1 VDYIAEW
8 LDLMVCSGIG
18 SQERAALQILPG
30 SGFAQPASNGVSP
43 ALPVV
48 GPAAPAA
55 PIEPARRV
63 TANRNG
69 GRADLP
75 GQQPSHHSHHSIHAR
90 GRLID
95 LSV

>member
-1 VDYIAEW
+1 V
-8 LDLMVCSGIG
+8 
-18 SQERAALQILPG
+18 QISPG
-30 SGFAQPASNGVSP
+30 PGFTQPAPSVAPP

-63 TANRNG
+63 TANRDG
-69 GRADLP
+69 GRSDLQAQ
-75 GQQPSHHSHHSIHAR
+75 QQPQASRAARFAR

-95 LSV
+95 VFV

>member
-1 VDYIAEW
+1 
-8 LDLMVCSGIG
+8 MVCSGIG
-18 SQERAALQILPG
+18 SQERADLQILPG
-30 SGFAQPASNGVSP
+30 PGFAQPAPNGVPS

-69 GRADLP
+69 GRGDLQP
-75 GQQPSHHSHHSIHAR
+75 QQPSQRSRHTIHAR

>member
-1 VDYIAEW
+1 
-8 LDLMVCSGIG
+8 
-18 SQERAALQILPG
+18 LQISPG
-30 SGFAQPASNGVSP
+30 PVIAQTGPSVVPS

-63 TANRNG
+63 TANRDG
-69 GRADLP
+69 GRGDLHP
-75 GQQPSHHSHHSIHAR
+75 HQQPQRSHSSTLAR

-95 LSV
+95 VHV